1 MSFYTFGIKS
11 MAYRDSLIP
20 ISDDDPV
27 VQMIQAFEGKDNKFS
42 KAVTGGIKKYEKEAR
57 SNLATHAEW
66 AEVAQHL
73 TIDLSAD
80 GQSLSYSVQGGSDIE
95 QKYMELEYGGPNSG
109 AGGRVRSMA
118 NSGDVLAKIIDNALA
133 EVMK

>member
-20 ISDDDPV
+20 ISDDDPI
-27 VQMIQAFEGKDNKFS
+27 VQMFEFFNGKNNKFN
-42 KAVTGGIKKYEKEAR
+42 KAVMDGIKKYEKEAR
-57 SNLATHAEW
+57 SNLSMYPEW
-66 AEVAQHL
+66 ADIASHL
-73 TIDLSAD
+73 TVELSTD

-95 QKYMELEYGGPNSG
+95 QKYMELEYGGPNNG

-118 NSGDVLAKIIDNALA
+118 NSGDILAKILDNALE
-133 EVMK
+133 EVM